1 MSSKSFSKTTV
12 HINLGGA
19 KKFIKDDRRKLDK
32 VIKEINSLSKQRI
45 LIGVFTGQRR
55 EGGSMATI
63 AATHELGSTKKNIP
77 ERSWMRTFFD
87 GNLDMINKFIQQRV
101 KMVFGLTMTSVKAS
115 DQVGVW
121 YSGQLKK
128 AINKLPP
135 LDATKSAATIKRKK
149 SSKAL
154 IDTSQMI
161 NAIVHK
167 IQRRFF

>member
-1 MSSKSFSKTTV
+1 
-12 HINLGGA
+12 
-19 KKFIKDDRRKLDK
+19 
-32 VIKEINSLSKQRI
+32 
-45 LIGVFTGQRR
+45 
-55 EGGSMATI
+55 MATI